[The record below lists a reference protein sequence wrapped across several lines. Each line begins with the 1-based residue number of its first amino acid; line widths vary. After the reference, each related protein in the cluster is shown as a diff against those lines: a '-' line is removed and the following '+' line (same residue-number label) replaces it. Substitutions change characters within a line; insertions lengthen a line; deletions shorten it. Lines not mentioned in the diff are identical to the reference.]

1 MNLFLFGLSKTET
14 AAKNA
19 PPVPKL
25 GYFDRQVPI
34 LSSQVTLATS
44 GAGVVSHILNSIEI
58 SRSIYLRN
66 DLE

>member
-19 PPVPKL
+19 PRVPKL

-34 LSSQVTLATS
+34 LSSRVTLATSS
-44 GAGVVSHILNSIEI
+44 GAGVVSHYTQQYRNLSF
-58 SRSIYLRN
+58 YLFK
-66 DLE
+66 E